1 VSHDD
6 RRSVDLLTSLPEVD
20 SKRIVCLGLSG
31 GGFRATY
38 LTGLDP
44 RIRASV
50 ITGWMTELPTTLEL
64 PYSTHTGMLDAFG
77 LHAYMDHPD
86 VATLA
91 APNAAIFVQN
101 CARDR
106 LFTRAGMEGA
116 AAKIQRVYEDLKQP
130 GRFRSKFYDVPHQ
143 FNVEMQEEAFD
154 WLERWSRSDSR

>member
-1 VSHDD
+1 MGIVSHDD
-6 RRSVDLLTSLPEVD
+6 RRSVDLLASLPEVD
-20 SKRIVCLGLSG
+20 RNRIGCLGLSG

-38 LTGLDP
+38 LTGLDS

-50 ITGWMTELPTTLEL
+50 ITGWMTELPTTIEL

-86 VATLA
+86 VATLG
-91 APNAAIFVQN
+91 APGAAIFVQN

-106 LFTRAGMEGA
+106 LFTRGGMEGA

-130 GRFRSKFYDVPHQ
+130 GRFKSKFYDVPHQ
-143 FNVEMQEEAFD
+143 FNVEMQQEAFE
-154 WLERWSRSDSR
+154 WLEKWLQ